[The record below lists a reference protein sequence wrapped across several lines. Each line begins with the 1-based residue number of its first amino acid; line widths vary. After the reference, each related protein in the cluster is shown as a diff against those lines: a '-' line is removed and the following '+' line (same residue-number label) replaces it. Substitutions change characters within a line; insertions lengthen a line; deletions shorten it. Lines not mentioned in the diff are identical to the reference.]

1 MNLDNLRDHIPEFT
15 SLHKKTIFTIFT
27 IAIGLSVFLFFTSS
41 AEVDA
46 TGPTPRPV
54 ISIEPVTPTIFVD
67 VAGKVKRPGVY
78 PFLQGARAIDA
89 INAAGGAKAGVNL
102 SDINLAHILFD
113 GEQIVVGYVEP
124 PSSRSSSRS
133 SSKKIRTTGTI
144 NINRAT
150 RNEFDSLIGIGPV
163 IAARIITYRE
173 KNGPFLTIEDIR
185 KVSGIGVSKF
195 NEIKDRLRI

>member
-1 MNLDNLRDHIPEFT
+1 MNLDNLRDQIPEFT
-15 SLHKKTIFTIFT
+15 SLHKKTIFTVFT

-54 ISIEPVTPTIFVD
+54 ISLEPVTLTIFVD

-78 PFLQGARAIDA
+78 PFIQGARAIDA

-102 SDINLAHILFD
+102 SDINLARILFD

-124 PSSRSSSRS
+124 PSSRS

-163 IAARIITYRE
+163 LAARIIIYRE
-173 KNGPFLTIEDIR
+173 KNGPFVTIEDIR
-185 KVSGIGVSKF
+185 KVSGIGPSKF
-195 NEIKDRLRI
+195 NDIKDRLRI